1 MILNKQSIKKTLR
14 EERYK
19 IEAKNAETKITHE
32 LCKARTVGLSGVHV
46 QSYLTHIVANLK
58 RIIKLMDSKMAI
70 E

>member
-1 MILNKQSIKKTLR
+1 MSTVFFNIFLYFSIFF
-14 EERYK
+14 YYV
-19 IEAKNAETKITHE
+19 KNAETKITYE
-32 LCKARTVGLSGVHV
+32 LCKARTVGLSGLRV